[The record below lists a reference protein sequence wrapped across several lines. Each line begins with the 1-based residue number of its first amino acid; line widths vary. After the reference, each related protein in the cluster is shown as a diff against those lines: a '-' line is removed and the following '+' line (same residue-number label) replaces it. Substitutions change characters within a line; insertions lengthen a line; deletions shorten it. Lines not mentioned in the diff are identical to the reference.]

1 MKILYMDCA
10 MGVSDD
16 MPAAWPALRRSE
28 KSALKRPD
36 GRWKARVKNDL
47 ERFKA

>member
-10 MGVSDD
+10 MGASGD
-16 MPAAWPALRRSE
+16 MPAAWPELHWNA